1 VLHRPRSQWA
11 SGRVFYYFDE
21 DQGNSA
27 GKLVSRD
34 EAEEIAAKI
43 ARLPD
48 LP

>member
-1 VLHRPRSQWA
+1 MGKRS
-11 SGRVFYYFDE
+11 RIIYYFDE

-34 EAEEIAAKI
+34 EAEEIAAKN